1 MVAKFDVLVVDDDAD
16 KRNLLEVALGMEG
29 YTVRTAANGREALA
43 AVDSYPPDLII
54 TDVMMPEMDGYEL
67 ARSIR
72 RNPQTKFIPLI
83 LQTAGRHD
91 ADDVRLGAEVGA
103 LGFVTDP
110 TDLDLLLARARTLLD
125 FKAHLDTWQEAAFTD
140 HLSGLPNRRRLER
153 ELEQEISRTE
163 RYGHPFSLLMLD
175 IDNFK
180 RVNDSFG
187 HETGDEVIRILSKTL
202 QEGIRGIDLAA
213 RIGGEEFAIILTE
226 TSLERAM
233 EVAERLR
240 LAIKVVQIPLVGSI
254 TVSVGIAEA
263 PFCAQTTRDL
273 LASADAALYT
283 AKQQGRD
290 RIISGQ
296 RDRENSLVAADV
308 QSSRI

>member
-1 MVAKFDVLVVDDDAD
+1 MLGKFDVLVVDDDAD
-16 KRNLLEVALGMEG
+16 KCNLLEVALGMEG
-29 YTVRTAANGREALA
+29 YNVRTAANGREAL
-43 AVDSYPPDLII
+43 VEVESYPPDLII

-67 ARSIR
+67 ARNIR

-91 ADDVRLGAEVGA
+91 ADDLRLGAEVGA

-153 ELEQEISRTE
+153 QLDQEITRTA

-180 RVNDSFG
+180 NVNDTHG
-187 HETGDEVIRILSKTL
+187 HETGDEVIRLLSKAL

-213 RIGGEEFAIILTE
+213 RVGGEEFAIVLTE
-226 TSLERAM
+226 TPMLRAI

-240 LAIKVVQIPLVGSI
+240 LSVKAMIIPDVGSI
-254 TVSVGIAEA
+254 TVSVGVAEA
-263 PFCAQTTRDL
+263 PFCARTSREL
-273 LASADAALYT
+273 LACADDALYL
-283 AKQQGRD
+283 AKEQGRD
-290 RIISGQ
+290 RVIAGEQ
-296 RDRENSLVAADV
+296 DKENSMAATDV
-308 QSSRI
+308 Q